1 MSYTIEYKRK
11 IYYKNDNFSE
21 KTYFMLVKQ
30 GDNNCYE
37 SNGQRV
43 KYWDLAQI
51 GWEYSIIG
59 KVCERAGE
67 CEGGS
72 LKRGVGFSV
81 EHISPE
87 EYLALWRQE
96 IPKAKPLESMLK
108 DFNIRVD
115 ITYPKK
121 MTKDMEKQLGYRKDY
136 FDKIIEKYKGE
147 LIVSDDY
154 YHKELNV
161 FSKEIKSIAE
171 FEEFTQLPDWKF
183 SRCAKRSFYFY
194 EIK

>member
-1 MSYTIEYKRK
+1 
-11 IYYKNDNFSE
+11 
-21 KTYFMLVKQ
+21 
-30 GDNNCYE
+30 
-37 SNGQRV
+37 
-43 KYWDLAQI
+43 
-51 GWEYSIIG
+51 
-59 KVCERAGE
+59 
-67 CEGGS
+67 
-72 LKRGVGFSV
+72 
-81 EHISPE
+81 
-87 EYLALWRQE
+87 LALWRQE

-171 FEEFTQLPDWKF
+171 FEEFTQLPD
-183 SRCAKRSFYFY
+183 
-194 EIK
+194 